1 MYIFY
6 SIKFKKINRFC
17 GMNKAAYYKY
27 SYWGV
32 VQSTKYIIGRLE
44 INFSNFIKFIMI
56 FIKIIFVYEK
66 IKIIRNKYIL

>member
-1 MYIFY
+1 MLIRN
-6 SIKFKKINRFC
+6 ILQKINRFC

-44 INFSNFIKFIMI
+44 INFSI
-56 FIKIIFVYEK
+56 FIKK
-66 IKIIRNKYIL
+66 QQNYINF